1 MRSSWS
7 LAFCFEAQRLHQVRS
22 HVQTNR
28 FNRGSCCMLR
38 KWSCVGPKIS
48 MQSTSNIPPR
58 SEQNC
63 GATQRSTFLIASVN
77 SNGSDLIKSA
87 PHIPPLEKHCRV
99 ISRIQGSALPA
110 TKCCCFHFPS
120 GYLILTGS
128 TFFYQTIYAN
138 LTENTQRDKQSETTI
153 KIIK

>member
-7 LAFCFEAQRLHQVRS
+7 LAFCFEAQRLHQVGS

-48 MQSTSNIPPR
+48 VQSKSNIPPR

-87 PHIPPLEKHCRV
+87 PHIPPLEKHTAEWF
-99 ISRIQGSALPA
+99 QGSALPA

-120 GYLILTGS
+120 DYLILTGS
-128 TFFYQTIYAN
+128 TSLYQTTYAN